1 MNGKTIPNK
10 PKTKNLNTLKGAISL
25 KQKEK
30 VRKAKDI
37 KKAKSKKLR
46 DKNDPISKVK
56 FSDQNYR
63 TKLKDNEYEH
73 KGKLRKVPSTKM
85 TPAEKIKM
93 LLEIAQNIPEDY
105 IEQNPEIP
113 TDAKTLDELIEKFS
127 VDLEYKDP
135 ETKLKVLS
143 KRTGHE
149 LPADL
154 DTVMQYLTNKK
165 YADKF
170 KKAAGL
176 KDKYDLDN
184 DWRPFLK
191 PANDNI
197 RLFSVL
203 RGKFI
208 NKDIFSI
215 SKELNC
221 IKFKQNL
228 VKYLDNIKAK
238 EEKRFAHLNKIKERN
253 CGDSSDTIN

>member
-1 MNGKTIPNK
+1 MNGSKTKTI
-10 PKTKNLNTLKGAISL
+10 KTKNLNTLKGAISV

-30 VRKAKDI
+30 DRKAKNI
-37 KKAKSKKLR
+37 KKEKAKKIR

-56 FSDQNYR
+56 FSDQNFR
-63 TKLKDNEYEH
+63 TKLKDNEYEY
-73 KGKLRKVPSTKM
+73 KGKLTKVPVSTMK
-85 TPAEKIKM
+85 PAEKIQM

-113 TDAKTLDELIEKFS
+113 KDAKTLDELIERFN

-135 ETKLKVLS
+135 DTKLKVLS

-154 DTVMQYLTNKK
+154 DKVLQFLTNKK

-170 KKAAGL
+170 KKAAGI

-184 DWRPFLK
+184 DWRPFFK
-191 PANDNI
+191 PVDDK
-197 RLFSVL
+197 LFSVL

-208 NKDIFSI
+208 NKDIFSLG
-215 SKELNC
+215 KELNC

-228 VKYLDNIKAK
+228 AKSLENVKAK
-238 EEKRFAHLNKIKERN
+238 EEKKFARFNKIK
-253 CGDSSDTIN
+253 